1 MKNKII
7 PSIAGLVVV
16 LALGTARAA
25 DTTYHFGTS
34 SQRTN
39 ITFESQ
45 TGFETVL
52 GSTNQ
57 ISGTVTGDLQKGT
70 GSIAVEVPVS
80 TLKTGID
87 MRDEHLRSPMWLDAQ
102 KYPKITFTSTSARR
116 LRGNTWEVR
125 GTFSLHGVSRDVV
138 VKAEVRP
145 VPEATAKAAGLE
157 EGDWVKLS
165 VPFTVKL
172 SDFGVMIPPMAA
184 AKVNDLWTVKL
195 VAWANTRG

>member
-1 MKNKII
+1 MKRK
-7 PSIAGLVVV
+7 PFAVAVLVSM
-16 LALGTARAA
+16 LALGAATAAE
-25 DTTYHFGTS
+25 TTYHFGTS

-45 TGFETVL
+45 TDFETVL

-57 ISGTVTGDLQKGT
+57 INGTVSGDLQKGT
-70 GSIAVEVPVS
+70 GAISVEVPVS

-87 MRDEHLRSPMWLDAQ
+87 MRDEHLRSPMWLDAA
-102 KYPKITFTSTSARR
+102 KYPKITFASTSARR

-125 GTFSLHGVSRDVV
+125 GTFSLHGVTRDIVV
-138 VKAEVRP
+138 NAEVRP
-145 VPEATAKAAGLE
+145 VPESAAKAAGLE
-157 EGDWVKLS
+157 EGEWVRLS
-165 VPFTVKL
+165 VPFTIKL

-195 VAWANTRG
+195 IAWANTRG